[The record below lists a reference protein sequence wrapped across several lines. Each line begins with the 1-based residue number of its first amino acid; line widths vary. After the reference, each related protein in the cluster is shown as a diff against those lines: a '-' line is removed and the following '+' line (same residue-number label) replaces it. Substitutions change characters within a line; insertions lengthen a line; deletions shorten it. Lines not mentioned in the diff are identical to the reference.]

1 MQEAGVATI
10 LHCLMEDVYCIVCV
24 CVCVGGGEGEGERR
38 RGEFTKMRQE
48 KGEISRLSIF
58 HVEWYQ
64 SPVVPPPGGVSA
76 EMTPGKR
83 RDRKSTPN
91 L

>member
-1 MQEAGVATI
+1 M
-10 LHCLMEDVYCIVCV
+10 CV
-24 CVCVGGGEGEGERR
+24 CVCVLGREGEEGGNYGGNYGEKR
-38 RGEFTKMRQE
+38 RQE
-48 KGEISRLSIF
+48 KGHF
-58 HVEWYQ
+58 QYH